1 MRRLLILNDRRQYIG
16 GYMLDSGHDCQIRG
30 KKVICDNDRGGL
42 EVAMDLTSEKF
53 LARAAVLGGDSNFE
67 K

>member
-1 MRRLLILNDRRQYIG
+1 
-16 GYMLDSGHDCQIRG
+16 MLDSGHDCQIRG